1 MKQANE
7 SIHIKTISLINVFT
21 ILFFTSCQ
29 NPITKA
35 VRHVEYSAYEMVGIQ
50 KRDLLKTR
58 VNDARDE
65 QKEAGDK
72 FQDAL
77 QQLKKVY
84 GFEGGALEKKY
95 NSLKSAYDRAFY
107 QAEAVHKSIRK
118 VEFVAA
124 DLFKEWDKEID
135 QIETASLKKKSREQ
149 LVDTKKK
156 YAELHDKLKASE
168 SQLDPV
174 LRKLNDNVLYLK
186 HNLNAKAITSLKGET
201 TRIQGDI
208 ENLIRDMNKS
218 VESAELFIKE
228 MP

>member
-1 MKQANE
+1 MKL
-7 SIHIKTISLINVFT
+7 TFCF
-21 ILFFTSCQ
+21 LFLVAITSCQ

-35 VRHVEYSAYEMVGIQ
+35 VRNVEYSAYEMVGVQ

-65 QKEAGDK
+65 QKEAGEN

-95 NSLKSAYDRAFY
+95 DALKESYDRAFH
-107 QAEAVHKSIRK
+107 QADSVRKSIRK
-118 VEFVAA
+118 VEYVAG

-135 QIETASLKKKSREQ
+135 QIETSSLKQKSREQ
-149 LVDTKKK
+149 LVVTQRK
-156 YAELHDKLKASE
+156 YNELHEKLKSSE
-168 SQLDPV
+168 RQMDPV

-186 HNLNAKAITSLKGET
+186 HNLNAKALASLKTET
-201 TRIQGDI
+201 GRIQGDI
-208 ENLIRDMNKS
+208 ESLIRDMNQS
-218 VESAELFIKE
+218 IESAETFIKD